1 MTPAAAKTS
10 PFDIDQLL
18 SPISADQPAGA
29 ELRYEAV
36 YDQLRDLRREDDAAL
51 PQGVWKSEPKKA
63 DWRAV
68 ESVCLETLKTKSKD
82 LQIAAWLLEAWVHL
96 YGFEGAAEGFRLM
109 NSLCAGFWDNLHP
122 TIEGDDAEFRIAPL
136 VWLNRKLPT
145 DLKLLPLT
153 APEGD
158 GIPVCTLADWE
169 TAAPSAGSQNRS
181 SQTPGSAREM
191 TLARFRESALRTPAP
206 HLGMVADRIR
216 GMLHQCAELEGLLDR
231 KLGRESPGFPSIR
244 GVGDTALALIE
255 ALLHERPNDQPVE
268 LTEAVDPLRLD
279 ESRSDQ
285 STSDQA
291 KAESAEEESSALYAS
306 SRIRTRSEAYRRL
319 SEAADFLERTEPHSP
334 SSYLVRRAIT
344 WGSMS
349 LQELLA
355 ELVRNPGE
363 LTEIYRMLNVRPPD
377 SAKK

>member
-1 MTPAAAKTS
+1 MTPAVAKTS

-18 SPISADQPAGA
+18 SPISADQPAGV

-36 YDQLRDLRREDDAAL
+36 YDQLRELRREDDATL

-68 ESVCLETLKTKSKD
+68 ESVCLETLKTQSKD

-96 YGFEGAAEGFRLM
+96 YGFEGAAEGLRLM

-158 GIPVCTLADWE
+158 GILVCTLADWE

-181 SQTPGSAREM
+181 SQTPGSAREV

-206 HLGMVADRIR
+206 HLGMVADPIR
-216 GMLHQCAELEGLLDR
+216 EMLYQCTELEGLLDR

-255 ALLHERPNDQPVE
+255 ALLHERPNDQPAE
-268 LTEAVDPLRLD
+268 LTDPAEQLQSD
-279 ESRSDQ
+279 ESASDESKSDQ
-285 STSDQA
+285 S
-291 KAESAEEESSALYAS
+291 KAESAEESSALSAS
-306 SRIRTRSEAYRRL
+306 SRIRTRSEAYRCL

-334 SSYLVRRAIT
+334 SSYLVRRAIA

>member
-1 MTPAAAKTS
+1 MTPATAATS
-10 PFDIDQLL
+10 PFDFDQLL

-36 YDQLRDLRREDDAAL
+36 YDQLRDLRREDDATL
-51 PQGVWKSEPKKA
+51 PQGVWKSEQKKA

-68 ESVCLETLKTKSKD
+68 ESLCLETLKTKSKD

-96 YGFEGAAEGFRLM
+96 YGFEGAAQGFRLM

-122 TIEGDDAEFRIAPL
+122 TIEGDDADFRIAPL

-153 APEGD
+153 APQGD
-158 GIPVCTLADWE
+158 GIPACTLADWE
-169 TAAPSAGSQNRS
+169 TAAPSAGSQNKS
-181 SQTPGSAREM
+181 SQAPGPAREM
-191 TLARFRESALRTPAP
+191 TLARFRESAARTPAP
-206 HLGMVADRIR
+206 QLGMVADCIR
-216 GMLHQCAELEGLLDR
+216 GMLHQCGELEGLLDR

-255 ALLHERPNDQPVE
+255 ALLHERPNDQPAE
-268 LTEAVDPLRLD
+268 STEAAGPSQSD
-279 ESRSDQ
+279 ESKSDQ
-285 STSDQA
+285 STPDQS
-291 KAESAEEESSALYAS
+291 KAESAEESSALYAS
-306 SRIRTRSEAYRRL
+306 SRIRTRSEAYRWL
-319 SEAADFLERTEPHSP
+319 GEAADFLERTEPHSP

-349 LQELLA
+349 LQELLG

-377 SAKK
+377 SGKK